1 MVWRGM
7 GRVARL
13 SPDTCRGSVGRF
25 SAGPALCG
33 LLVSPGAA
41 AFVVLAF
48 VVHAFVVLAFVGQL
62 DVPLVGFHVFLVE
75 VVRFLQVL
83 LELLFGV
90 PAAAGHLTH
99 LTGGFGSGRGHVG
112 P

>member
-1 MVWRGM
+1 
-7 GRVARL
+7 
-13 SPDTCRGSVGRF
+13 
-25 SAGPALCG
+25 
-33 LLVSPGAA
+33 
-41 AFVVLAF
+41 VVLAF
-48 VVHAFVVLAFVGQL
+48 AVLAFAVLAFVVLAFVGQF